1 MKTVKMQLDK
11 KHFVTVEVEDGQALQ
26 IEEMNRELWRNTK
39 RAIRHESQYSLD
51 AMTEESGLD
60 IVDPSPSV
68 EERLIDEE
76 TSRERTE
83 RLHNAI
89 AKLTPRQQEM
99 VQMVYFEGKSQD
111 EVAAFYGIAKS
122 TMSEVMHRIYAT
134 LKKYLQKN

>member
-83 RLHNAI
+83 RLHKRNRKTNA
-89 AKLTPRQQEM
+89 T
-99 VQMVYFEGKSQD
+99 
-111 EVAAFYGIAKS
+111 S
-122 TMSEVMHRIYAT
+122 TRNGANG
-134 LKKYLQKN
+134 LFRG